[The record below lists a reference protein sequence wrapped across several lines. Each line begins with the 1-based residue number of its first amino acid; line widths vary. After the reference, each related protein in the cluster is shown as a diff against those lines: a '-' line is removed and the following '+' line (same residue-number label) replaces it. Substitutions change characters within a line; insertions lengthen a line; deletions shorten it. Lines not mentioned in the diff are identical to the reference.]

1 MTVDPGYLEVAR
13 AKQQEL
19 LAAQKKSAPASAVG
33 PIRLILAEYQF
44 LGFSVVAMHKFAEHV
59 GIKITYSSLHEWVR
73 RNLGNESGPTSQ
85 AADVLRQAAATG
97 EYFSPYLAQGES
109 SQPTARSSAQTSGPV
124 SSRSSAAA
132 SASAAE
138 NVSQVVA
145 PTSALPQSAPVK
157 QPAPAH
163 VGGSGVAARPTAAV
177 DPELK
182 QHIAAL
188 RDGMKQFVT
197 PFERIQQRSQEAE
210 VKKVDAAS
218 MNGRECE

>member
-1 MTVDPGYLEVAR
+1 M
-13 AKQQEL
+13 
-19 LAAQKKSAPASAVG
+19 VG

-97 EYFSPYLAQGES
+97 EYFSPYLNQGES
-109 SQPTARSSAQTSGPV
+109 SMTTARASVQTSGPGTP
-124 SSRSSAAA
+124 RSCAAA

-138 NVSQVVA
+138 HVSQVVA
-145 PTSALPQSAPVK
+145 PTSALPPSAPGK
-157 QPAPAH
+157 LPAPAQAGGPG
-163 VGGSGVAARPTAAV
+163 VGTRPTAAV

-182 QHIAAL
+182 ERIAAL

-210 VKKVDAAS
+210 VKKVDAAN
-218 MNGRECE
+218 MNGNECE